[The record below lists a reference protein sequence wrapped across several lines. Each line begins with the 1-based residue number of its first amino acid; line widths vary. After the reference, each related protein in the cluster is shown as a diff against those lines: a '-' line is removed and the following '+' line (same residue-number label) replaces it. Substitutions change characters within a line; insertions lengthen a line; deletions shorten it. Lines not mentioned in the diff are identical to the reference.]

1 MQVQELVG
9 IVPWNF
15 IATICNL
22 FIQVYLIKRFLFK
35 PINEMLEK
43 RKAKADAQI
52 QDAVKAKEEAQA
64 MKAEYEKNM
73 QEAKNKANDI
83 VMTAQKTAAIQSE
96 EMLKEASSQVTAMK
110 EKAEKDMDCDGT
122 KAGYDLALTR
132 AIADAVSIP
141 VIASGGAGTLEHFY
155 DALTEAGAD
164 AALAASLFH
173 YKELEISQVK
183 DYLSD
188 RGISVRR

>member
-52 QDAVKAKEEAQA
+52 QDAVKADDTKKRINQMCEFI
-64 MKAEYEKNM
+64 K
-73 QEAKNKANDI
+73 QEAKEKANEI
-83 VMTAQKTAAIQSE
+83 LTTAQRTAALQSE
-96 EMLKEASSQVTAMK
+96 EVLKEAASQAAALK
-110 EKAEKDMDCDGT
+110 SKAESDIAQEKRKAVNEIKDEIGGMAVEI
-122 KAGYDLALTR
+122 AGK
-132 AIADAVSIP
+132 
-141 VIASGGAGTLEHFY
+141 VIER
-155 DALTEAGAD
+155 
-164 AALAASLFH
+164 
-173 YKELEISQVK
+173 EISEEDHTKLINDFIENVGEA
-183 DYLSD
+183 S
-188 RGISVRR
+188 

>member
-73 QEAKNKANDI
+73 QEAKNRANDI

-96 EMLKEASSQVTAMK
+96 EMLNLRYSTSQLFLSAQEVHEHTRCNEDK
-110 EKAEKDMDCDGT
+110 QQTGYETVDTCCLCDGT
-122 KAGYDLALTR
+122 SKKHGRSNITLALRLASDCLQRLCYCVTFTNTR
-132 AIADAVSIP
+132 
-141 VIASGGAGTLEHFY
+141 
-155 DALTEAGAD
+155 
-164 AALAASLFH
+164 
-173 YKELEISQVK
+173 
-183 DYLSD
+183 SD
-188 RGISVRR
+188 TCDQRTSCSNCTSC